1 MTKVARVMT
10 LFKAALKTRERRMSA
25 MKRRLGRMRENGLGN
40 DSYDLAIS
48 FLLGELSNNIEELI
62 QMDVSRERI
71 LSQIASAYNQAIAG
85 E

>member
-1 MTKVARVMT
+1 
-10 LFKAALKTRERRMSA
+10 MSA

-40 DSYDLAIS
+40 DSYDLAIN

-62 QMDVSRERI
+62 QMDVSRDRI
-71 LSQIASAYNQAIAG
+71 LSQIASAYNQAITG